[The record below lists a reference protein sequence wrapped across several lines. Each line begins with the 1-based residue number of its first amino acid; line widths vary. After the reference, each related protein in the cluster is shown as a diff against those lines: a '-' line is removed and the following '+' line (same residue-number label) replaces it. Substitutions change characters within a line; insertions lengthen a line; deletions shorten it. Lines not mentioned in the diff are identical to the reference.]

1 MSSPA
6 KLHSLS
12 CSALWPCVL
21 LASVVALVGCKKLHH
36 TDLTPLDQ
44 AGMYFNSVEQLRQL
58 GVTEPEVAQLVP
70 ARQAG
75 LTDQT
80 CIALVQIVH
89 GRHEQFNDGQAVA
102 GLLGAGLEERSVL
115 ELERLDQLGLWS
127 GEAQAMR
134 LSGLSDQVILAVAM
148 RRAAHQPVVSS
159 PKVTALQNAG
169 LSEKQILA
177 DIDGGITDSQADAV
191 IAERTNAA
199 GGHGF
204 VRQRGRRR

>member
-12 CSALWPCVL
+12 WSALWPCVL
-21 LASVVALVGCKKLHH
+21 LASLVALVGCKKLHPA
-36 TDLTPLDQ
+36 DLTPLDQ

-70 ARQAG
+70 ARQTGAS
-75 LTDQT
+75 DQT
-80 CIALVQIVH
+80 CIELVQIVH
-89 GRHEQFNDGQAVA
+89 SRHEQFNDGQAVA
-102 GLLGAGLEERSVL
+102 GLLGAGLEERSVI
-115 ELERLDQLGLWS
+115 ELARLNQLGLWS

-134 LSGLSDQVILAVAM
+134 LSGLSDKVILAVAM
-148 RRAAHQPVVSS
+148 RRAAHQPVLSS
-159 PKVTALQNAG
+159 AKVAALQNAG

-177 DIDGGITDSQADAV
+177 DIDGGVTDAQADAV

-199 GGHGF
+199 GGHSF